1 MYLTTAQK
9 AIPPTG
15 SVPSTSTLLYWL
27 VVAFPLCCRWKKK
40 ICNSSRIFCIYHIV
54 CLHEAKCHRR
64 DCSNG
69 WVRSASAPRRVSR
82 ESPEGLLGYDC
93 LSPGL
98 SVKQPQQPVTD
109 PSMAGFSLRE
119 APRGKTT
126 SCKRCF
132 LCREI
137 DSWKEEHKSAGFWT
151 SRAWL

>member
-1 MYLTTAQK
+1 MLQME
-9 AIPPTG
+9 
-15 SVPSTSTLLYWL
+15 
-27 VVAFPLCCRWKKK
+27 KK

-109 PSMAGFSLRE
+109 PSMAGFSLCE
-119 APRGKTT
+119 APRGKTP

-132 LCREI
+132 LCGNRFMEGRTQI
-137 DSWKEEHKSAGFWT
+137 SGLLDIEGLVVTPALFHLYIHVQAQRHSH
-151 SRAWL
+151 R